1 MQDTMNT
8 YKVLP
13 LFLLMVVTSC
23 IGNRSLSYQ
32 SSIESSDGKYNY
44 CLFTENGGI
53 GDPGFYVLKL
63 DKNIDPTKIQE
74 DSFNTVEYNK
84 AKQWTDRTQVLSNY
98 DEISLFT
105 SNPGI
110 ELINNRF
117 LVMKRGGYYFG
128 LYDLKLDTP
137 IVNVASPATEYHY
150 PHPRNEPRDAA
161 KEKEAYEK
169 YIQEN
174 LDGKIKEYIQLN
186 SLKK

>member
-1 MQDTMNT
+1 MNT
-8 YKVLP
+8 FKCFF
-13 LFLLMVVTSC
+13 LFVITTLCLGFSSC
-23 IGNRSLSYQ
+23 TNRYSLNYSAHFG
-32 SSIESSDGKYNY
+32 SIDGRYNY
-44 CLFTENGGI
+44 CFYTTSGGM
-53 GDPGFYVLKL
+53 GDPGYYLFKF
-63 DKNIDPTKIQE
+63 DKNVDYKTVV
-74 DSFNTVEYNK
+74 DSFNNVESKTGNK
-84 AKQWTDRTQVLSNY
+84 WLERHQMLFNY

-150 PHPRNEPRDAA
+150 SHPRNEPRDAA

-169 YIQEN
+169 YIQES